1 MFLKLKYP
9 EKIIDSTFDKFK
21 RSTERQQLCE
31 TPNENPVRVMLPIK
45 DQKSADRVRRQLT
58 DLSRKINHEVQPI
71 FTSAKLAQELKVVE
85 VSHRQGPRRDFYETY
100 KELLRKSVFSP
111 SPF

>member
-9 EKIIDSTFDKFK
+9 EKIIDSTFNKFK

-31 TPNENPVRVMLPIK
+31 TPNENPVRVVLPFK
-45 DQKSADRVRRQLT
+45 DQESADRVRRQLR

-71 FTSAKLAQELKVVE
+71 FTSGKLAQELKVLE
-85 VSHRQGPRRDFYETY
+85 VKPSTGPAER
-100 KELLRKSVFSP
+100 LL
-111 SPF
+111 